1 MAHDVI
7 IVGAG
12 FGGMGAAIELLGR
25 GRTDVLILER
35 EEDLGG
41 TWHVNRYPGLAV
53 DIASVTYSYS
63 FEPNPDWS
71 RLYAPGAELKAY
83 ASRVAEKYGLR
94 RHMRFGVDVRAARW
108 DARAAEWEVT
118 VVRDG
123 GLEQKLRSRF
133 LITAT
138 GFLSQ
143 PKLPD
148 IEGIEDFAGTV
159 VHSAQWDDS
168 VPLDGRR
175 LGIIGAGATGVQ
187 LIPELAKVAGHL
199 TVFQRTPIWV
209 VPKVDFPVPG
219 PVKALF
225 GALPITQRAAR
236 LANSTALEVLNTVG
250 VLNYQYG
257 HRFND
262 VAALLAKAHLRAQVP
277 DPTIRAAL
285 TPSYSFG
292 CKRPTFSND
301 YFPTFSRP
309 NVTLE
314 TTSIRRVLP
323 NGIEMADGTVHELDV
338 LVLATGF
345 SLWEKNFPAIDVTGR
360 DERNLGEFWREGR
373 FQAYE
378 GMAVP
383 KFPNFFSL
391 HSPYSYTGL
400 SYFWTIEA
408 QMVHLRRVFDE
419 IDRRRAHTVEVTEQ
433 ANARFLATM
442 SRRLERSV
450 FQRGACG
457 GSRSYYFDPHGEATL
472 LRPSSVLGA
481 RRAASSFAID
491 DYAFS

>member
-12 FGGMGAAIELLGR
+12 FGGMGAAIELDKMGI
-25 GRTDVLILER
+25 DDIVILER
-35 EEDLGG
+35 EDDLGG

-63 FEPNPDWS
+63 FEPNPNWS
-71 RLYAPGAELKAY
+71 RLYAPGSELKAY
-83 ASRVAEKYGLR
+83 ASHVADKYGLR
-94 RHMRFGVDVRAARW
+94 RRMRFGADVTGATW
-108 DARAAEWEVT
+108 DPDEAEWEVALE
-118 VVRDG
+118 G
-123 GLEQKLRSRF
+123 GETLRARY

-159 VHSAQWDDS
+159 IHSAKWDDE
-168 VPLDGRR
+168 VDLAGRR
-175 LGIIGAGATGVQ
+175 IGVIGTGATGVQ
-187 LIPELAKVAGHL
+187 LVPELAKVAQHL

-209 VPKVDFPVPG
+209 VPKVDFSIPAPVRT
-219 PVKALF
+219 VF

-236 LANSTALEVLNTVG
+236 FANSVALEALNTVG
-250 VLNYQYG
+250 VLNYKHG

-262 VAALLAKAHLRAQVP
+262 LAALLAKAHMFAQVRERR
-277 DPTIRAAL
+277 TRAAL
-285 TPSYSFG
+285 TPRYSFG
-292 CKRPTFSND
+292 CKRPTFSNT
-301 YFPTFSRP
+301 YFPAFARP

-314 TTSIRRVLP
+314 PTSIRRVLP
-323 NGIEMADGTVHELDV
+323 GGIEMADGTVHEIDT

-345 SLWEKNFPAIDVTGR
+345 SLWEKNFPAIEVTGR
-360 DERNLGEFWREGR
+360 DGCNLGEFWRATR

-400 SYFWTIEA
+400 SYFWTIET
-408 QMVHLRRVFDE
+408 QMVHLRRVFEE
-419 IDRRRAHTVEVTEQ
+419 IDRRAARTVEITEQ
-433 ANARFLATM
+433 ANAAFLETM
-442 SRRLERSV
+442 TGRLGRSV
-450 FQRGACG
+450 FQLGSCE

-481 RRAASSFAID
+481 QRDARTFPID
-491 DYAFS
+491 DYAFH

>member
-1 MAHDVI
+1 MTHDVI

-12 FGGMGAAIELLGR
+12 FGGMGAAIELRKR
-25 GRTDVLILER
+25 GTEDIVILER
-35 EEDLGG
+35 EDDLGG

-63 FEPNPDWS
+63 FEPNPNWS

-83 ASRVAEKYGLR
+83 ATHVADKYGLR
-94 RHMRFGVDVRAARW
+94 GLMRFGVDVTGARW
-108 DARAAEWEVT
+108 DPDAAEWEVT
-118 VVRDG
+118 VVRAG
-123 GLEQKLRSRF
+123 GLQEKLRSRY

-148 IEGIEDFAGTV
+148 IEGIDDFAGTV
-159 VHSAQWDDS
+159 VHSAQWDDDAD
-168 VPLDGRR
+168 LTGRR
-175 LGIIGAGATGVQ
+175 IGVIGTGATGVQ
-187 LIPELAKVAGHL
+187 LVPELAKIAGHL

-219 PVKALF
+219 PVKTLF
-225 GALPITQRAAR
+225 GRLPITQRAAR
-236 LANSTALEVLNTVG
+236 LANSAALEVLNTVG

-257 HRFND
+257 HRFNSL
-262 VAALLAKAHLRAQVP
+262 AALLAKAHMFAQVR
-277 DPTIRAAL
+277 DRRTRRAL

-292 CKRPTFSND
+292 CKRPTFSNS
-301 YFPTFSRP
+301 YFPTFGKKH
-309 NVTLE
+309 VTLE
-314 TTSIRRVLP
+314 ASSIRRVLP
-323 NGIEMADGTVHELDV
+323 GGIEMADGTVHELDA

-345 SLWEKNFPAIDVTGR
+345 SLWEKNFPAIEVTGR
-360 DERNLGEFWREGR
+360 GGRDLGAFWREGR

-419 IDRRRAHTVEVTEQ
+419 IDRRGARTVEVTED
-433 ANARFLATM
+433 ANARFLDAM
-442 SRRLERSV
+442 SGRLERSV
-450 FQRGACG
+450 FQRGSCA

-472 LRPSSVLGA
+472 LRPSSVIGA
-481 RRAASSFAID
+481 RRAAATFPID
-491 DYAFS
+491 DYVFA

>member
-1 MAHDVI
+1 MVHDVI
-7 IVGAG
+7 IIGAG

-25 GRTDVLILER
+25 GITDLVILER

-41 TWHVNRYPGLAV
+41 TWHVNHYPGLAV

-63 FEPNPDWS
+63 FEPNPNWS
-71 RLYAPGAELKAY
+71 RLYAPGAELKKY
-83 ASRVAEKYGLR
+83 AAHVADKYGLR
-94 RHMRFGVDVRAARW
+94 EHMRFGVDVTGAVW
-108 DARAAEWEVT
+108 DPAAAEWEVT

-123 GLEQKLRSRF
+123 GLEQKLRTRY

-159 VHSAQWDDS
+159 VHSAKWDDT
-168 VPLDGRR
+168 VELDGRR
-175 LGIIGAGATGVQ
+175 IGIIGTGATGVQ

-225 GALPITQRAAR
+225 GAVPATQRLAR
-236 LANSTALEVLNTVG
+236 LANSTALEVLSTVG
-250 VLNYQYG
+250 VLNYKYG

-262 VAALLAKAHLRAQVP
+262 VAALLAKAHLFAQVR
-277 DPTIRAAL
+277 DPKIRAEL

-292 CKRPTFSND
+292 CKRPTFSNT
-301 YFPTFSRP
+301 YYPAFSKP

-314 TTSIRRVLP
+314 ASSIRRVLAH
-323 NGIEMADGTVHELDV
+323 GIEMEDGTVHELDV

-345 SLWEKNFPAIDVTGR
+345 SLWEKNFPAISVTGR
-360 DERNLGEFWREGR
+360 DGRDLGAFWREGR

-383 KFPNFFSL
+383 KFPNLFSL

-419 IDRRRAHTVEVTEQ
+419 IDRRGARTVEVTER
-433 ANARFLATM
+433 ANAHFLDTM
-442 SRRLERSV
+442 SHRLERSV
-450 FQRGACG
+450 FQLGSCE

-472 LRPSSVLGA
+472 LRPSSVIGA
-481 RRAASSFAID
+481 RRDARTFPID

>member
-1 MAHDVI
+1 MAHEVI

-12 FGGMGAAIELLGR
+12 FGGMGAAIELVRR
-25 GRTDVLILER
+25 GTRDIVILER
-35 EEDLGG
+35 ETDLGG
-41 TWHVNRYPGLAV
+41 TWHVNHYPGLAV

-63 FEPNPDWS
+63 FEPNPNWS
-71 RLYAPGAELKAY
+71 RLYAPGGELKAY
-83 ASRVAEKYGLR
+83 ANHVADKYGLR
-94 RHMRFGVDVRAARW
+94 ELMRFGVDVRGARW
-108 DARAAEWEVT
+108 DEDAALWEVT

-123 GLEQKLRSRF
+123 GLEEKLRARV

-143 PKLPD
+143 PKLPEID
-148 IEGIEDFAGTV
+148 GIEDFAGTI
-159 VHSAQWDDS
+159 VHSAQWDDDLS
-168 VPLDGRR
+168 LDGRR
-175 LGIIGAGATGVQ
+175 IGVIGTGATGVQ
-187 LIPELAKVAGHL
+187 LVPELAKVAGHL

-219 PVKALF
+219 PVKTLF
-225 GALPITQRAAR
+225 RRLPLTQRAAR
-236 LANSTALEVLNTVG
+236 LANSTALEALNTVG
-250 VLNYQYG
+250 VLNYRYG

-262 VAALLAKAHLRAQVP
+262 VAAMLAKAHMFVQVRNAA
-277 DPTIRAAL
+277 TRAAL

-292 CKRPTFSND
+292 CKRPTFSNT
-301 YFPTFSRP
+301 YFPTFSRR

-314 TTSIRRVLP
+314 ASSIARVLP
-323 NGIEMADGTVHELDV
+323 HGIEMADGTVHELDV

-360 DERNLGEFWREGR
+360 DGRNLGEFWREGR

-400 SYFWTIEA
+400 SYFWTIES
-408 QMVHLRRVFDE
+408 QMVHLRRVLDE
-419 IDRRRAHTVEVTEQ
+419 FERRGARTVEISEA
-433 ANARFLATM
+433 ANDRFLETM
-442 SRRLERSV
+442 SARLRRSV
-450 FQRGACG
+450 FQLGSCE

-472 LRPSSVLGA
+472 LRPSSVIGA
-481 RRAASSFAID
+481 RRDARSFPLA
-491 DYAFS
+491 DYAFA

>member
-25 GRTDVLILER
+25 GRSDIVILER
-35 EEDLGG
+35 EDDLGG
-41 TWHVNRYPGLAV
+41 TWHVNHYPGLSV

-63 FEPNPDWS
+63 FEPNPNWS
-71 RLYAPGAELKAY
+71 RLYAPGSELKAY
-83 ASRVAEKYGLR
+83 ASRVADKYGLR
-94 RHMRFGVDVRAARW
+94 ERMRFGVEVTGAEW
-108 DARAAEWEVT
+108 DPAAAEWEVT

-123 GLEQKLRSRF
+123 GLEQKLRTRY

-148 IEGIEDFAGTV
+148 IEGIDDFAGTV
-159 VHSAQWDDS
+159 IHSAKWDDDAD
-168 VPLDGRR
+168 LTGQR
-175 LGIIGAGATGVQ
+175 IGVIGTGATGVQ
-187 LIPELAKVAGHL
+187 LVPELAKVAGHL

-209 VPKVDFPVPG
+209 VPKVDFAVPG
-219 PVKALF
+219 PLKALF
-225 GALPITQRAAR
+225 GRIPVTQRAAR
-236 LANSTALEVLNTVG
+236 LANSAVLEVLSTVG
-250 VLNYQYG
+250 VLNYKYG

-262 VAALLAKAHLRAQVP
+262 LAAQLAKAHLRAQVP
-277 DPTIRAAL
+277 DPAIRRAL

-292 CKRPTFSND
+292 CKRPTFSNT
-301 YFPTFSRP
+301 YFPTFSRD

-314 TTSIRRVLP
+314 ASSIARVLP
-323 NGIEMADGTVHELDV
+323 HGIEMADGTVHELDT

-360 DERNLGEFWREGR
+360 DGRNLGEFWREGR

-419 IDRRRAHTVEVTEQ
+419 IDKRGARTVEVTER
-433 ANARFLATM
+433 ANAQFLDRM
-442 SRRLERSV
+442 SHRLERSV
-450 FQRGACG
+450 FQLGACE

-472 LRPSSVLGA
+472 LRPSSVVGA
-481 RRAASSFAID
+481 RRDARAFPID
-491 DYAFS
+491 DYAFA

>member
-148 IEGIEDFAGTV
+148 IEGIEGFAGTV

-175 LGIIGAGATGVQ
+175 LGIIGTGATGVQ

-338 LVLATGF
+338 LMLATGF